1 MNIVSQALEVV
12 VWLVSLVSSDVASQ
26 ALEVAMLVVAFL
38 SALLNYALVE
48 RGYQRIGALEAE
60 KRNGVLLTIANHD
73 VRQTWHRLGISLSL
87 MGVCGLFLS
96 IPNALDIKAMVL
108 KILVLGICI
117 HVGWKSWDDRVTSRR
132 VNEKLD
138 AMEVAH

>member
-1 MNIVSQALEVV
+1 MNI
-12 VWLVSLVSSDVASQ
+12 ASQ
-26 ALEVAMLVVAFL
+26 ALELTMAVFAFV
-38 SALLNYALVE
+38 SVLLNYALIE
-48 RGYQRIGALEAE
+48 RGYQRIDALKAE

-96 IPNALDIKAMVL
+96 LPNNTDGKALLL
-108 KILVLGICI
+108 KLLVLGICI
-117 HVGWKSWDDRVTSRR
+117 HVGWKSWDDRITSRR

-138 AMEVAH
+138 AMEVAHGH